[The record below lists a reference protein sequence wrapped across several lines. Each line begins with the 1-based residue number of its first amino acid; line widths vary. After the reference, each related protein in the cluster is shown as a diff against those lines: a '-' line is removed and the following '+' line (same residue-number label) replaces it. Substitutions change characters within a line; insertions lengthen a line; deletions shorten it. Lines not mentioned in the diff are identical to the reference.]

1 MDITSDTFKNKTV
14 LITGAASGLGKAMAI
29 GFAKAGAS
37 VIVSDINDAGT
48 EVASEINGEF
58 IKADL
63 SSMEETKKMCM
74 QTLKLVESVDI
85 LVNNAGFQKMSPVEE
100 FPDQLWANM
109 IQVMLI
115 SAFQTIKYFLPSMKN
130 QGWGRIIN
138 ISSIHGLVASPYKSA
153 YNSAKHGLIGL
164 TKTIALEA
172 GQHGI
177 TVNAICPGWT
187 RTPIVE
193 SQIQDQANYHG
204 IDRDEVVD
212 QIILAPAAI
221 KRLIEPDEISHL
233 ALFLASEDARSITG
247 STYSIDAGW
256 VAR

>member
-1 MDITSDTFKNKTV
+1 
-14 LITGAASGLGKAMAI
+14 
-29 GFAKAGAS
+29 
-37 VIVSDINDAGT
+37 
-48 EVASEINGEF
+48 
-58 IKADL
+58 
-63 SSMEETKKMCM
+63 
-74 QTLKLVESVDI
+74 
-85 LVNNAGFQKMSPVEE
+85 
-100 FPDQLWANM
+100 
-109 IQVMLI
+109 
-115 SAFQTIKYFLPSMKN
+115 MKN